1 MAPGGSCWTFAKMRV
16 LVVEDQT
23 DVGEVFVDFLVE
35 LGHQPLLVRSAEA
48 ALGKLVTERPDTII
62 LDVHLPGMTG
72 LDFLQLRPIRE
83 SGVPVVVV
91 SGVAT
96 EHQAR
101 ECLRL
106 GAVDFVAKPVRL
118 DRLKEV
124 LAYLEPH
131 ALHRRSAEKVKQP
144 NRRRS
149 TRAALQLSVQ
159 VVEYTGRE
167 WHTTTLDVSPL
178 GMKVR
183 PVDGVTPGHAV
194 KLAFTPDDGGPRVDV
209 MALLVRSDADGHS
222 FHFVNLP
229 DTEFERLSAVFG
241 RAHRR

>member
-1 MAPGGSCWTFAKMRV
+1 MRV

-23 DVGEVFVDFLVE
+23 DVGAVFVDFLVE

-72 LDFLQLRPIRE
+72 LDFLQLRPIKE
-83 SGVPVVVV
+83 SGVPIVVV

-118 DRLKEV
+118 ERLKEV

-131 ALHRRSAEKVKQP
+131 ATHRRTADPEKHR

-149 TRAALQLSVQ
+149 ARASLTLPVK

-167 WHTTTLDVSPL
+167 WSTSTIDVSPL

-183 PVDGVTPGHAV
+183 VVEGVTPGHAV
-194 KLAFTPDDGGPRVDV
+194 KLAFSPDDGGARVDV

-222 FHFVNLP
+222 FHFVNLT
-229 DTEFERLSAVFG
+229 DSDFERLKAFLA
-241 RAHRR
+241 RAQRR

>member
-1 MAPGGSCWTFAKMRV
+1 MRV

-23 DVGEVFVDFLVE
+23 DVGAVFVDFLVE

-72 LDFLQLRPIRE
+72 LDFLQLRPIKE

-118 DRLKEV
+118 ERLKEV

-131 ALHRRSAEKVKQP
+131 AVHRATADREKQP

-149 TRAALQLSVQ
+149 ARASLKLPVK

-167 WHTTTLDVSPL
+167 WSTTTVDVSPL

-183 PVDGVTPGHAV
+183 VVDGVAPGHAV
-194 KLAFTPDDGGPRVDV
+194 KLAFSPDDGGPRVDV
-209 MALLVRSDADGHS
+209 MALLVRSDTDGHS
-222 FHFVNLP
+222 FHFVNLA
-229 DTEFERLSAVFG
+229 DTDFERLTAFLG
-241 RAHRR
+241 HARRA

>member
-1 MAPGGSCWTFAKMRV
+1 MRV

-23 DVGEVFVDFLVE
+23 DVGAVFVDFLVE

-72 LDFLQLRPIRE
+72 LDFLQLRPIKE

-118 DRLKEV
+118 ERLKEV

-131 ALHRRSAEKVKQP
+131 AAHRRTADSERQR

-149 TRAALQLSVQ
+149 ARAALNLPVK

-167 WHTTTLDVSPL
+167 WSTTTLDVSPL

-183 PVDGVTPGHAV
+183 VVAGVTPGHAV
-194 KLAFTPDDGGPRVDV
+194 KLAFSPDDGGGRVDV

-222 FHFVNLP
+222 FHFVNLA
-229 DTEFERLSAVFG
+229 DTDFERLTAYLG
-241 RAHRR
+241 RVPRS

>member
-1 MAPGGSCWTFAKMRV
+1 MRV

-23 DVGEVFVDFLVE
+23 DVGAVFVDFLVE

-72 LDFLQLRPIRE
+72 LDFLQLRPIKE

-118 DRLKEV
+118 ERLKEV

-131 ALHRRSAEKVKQP
+131 AVHRATADREKQP

-149 TRAALQLSVQ
+149 ARASLKLPVK

-167 WHTTTLDVSPL
+167 WSTTTVDVSPL

-183 PVDGVTPGHAV
+183 VVDGVAPGHAV
-194 KLAFTPDDGGPRVDV
+194 KLAFSPDDGGPRVDV
-209 MALLVRSDADGHS
+209 MALLVRSDTDGHS
-222 FHFVNLP
+222 FHFVNLA
-229 DTEFERLSAVFG
+229 DTDFERLTAFLG
-241 RAHRR
+241 HARRS